1 MAARVIMRTP
11 TSRFPEQCWL
21 VTGGGVAL
29 RQNLCDVK
37 KMEVETMGRWL
48 HLIGFASVAAI
59 ICCAHPALADT
70 LDIGGVTRTLTA
82 QLPDAKPVP
91 LVIVLHGNTQT
102 GADMAN
108 RTSWPQ
114 VAKREG
120 FGVVFPDG
128 LNRAWADLRGSDK
141 RGGRVPPDGT
151 DDAAFIVRLA
161 EEFIADGV
169 ADPKRIYVTG
179 LSNGGAMTM
188 TMICERADL
197 FAAAASVI
205 MNLTD
210 ESASACHPSRP
221 VPFLMMNGTADPLI
235 PYQGGRGTS
244 RFADD
249 GFWSTERTLDFWRRA
264 NGCETRDGS
273 LTDLEDRDR
282 TDQTTVTRI
291 SSDCPQGS
299 DVVLYRVNNGGH
311 RMPGSFPDAWFVRIV
326 NYMLGPQN
334 HDIDGAETIWAFFKK
349 FP

>member
-1 MAARVIMRTP
+1 MILHAA
-11 TSRFPEQCWL
+11 S
-21 VTGGGVAL
+21 
-29 RQNLCDVK
+29 
-37 KMEVETMGRWL
+37 
-48 HLIGFASVAAI
+48 
-59 ICCAHPALADT
+59 ALADT
-70 LDIGGVTRTLTA
+70 IDIGGVSRTFTA
-82 QLPDAKPVP
+82 QLPDAKPAP

-102 GADMAN
+102 GADMAA

-128 LNRAWADLRGSDK
+128 LNRAWADLRPSGK
-141 RGGRVPPDGT
+141 RAGRAPPEGT

-169 ADPKRIYVTG
+169 ADPKRVYITG
-179 LSNGGAMTM
+179 IANGAAMAM

-210 ESASACHPSRP
+210 EFAAACQPSRP

-244 RFADD
+244 RFALD
-249 GFWSTERTLDFWRRA
+249 GFWSTEKTLAFWRHA
-264 NGCETRDGS
+264 NGCETKDAA
-273 LTDLEDRDR
+273 TIDLEDRDK
-282 TDQTTVTRI
+282 TDQTTVTLI
-291 SSDCPQGS
+291 SSNCPAGD
-299 DVVLYRVNNGGH
+299 DVVLYRVNDGGH
-311 RMPGSFPDAWFVRIV
+311 RMPGSFPDARFAFAV
-326 NYMLGPQN
+326 NYFLGPQN
-334 HDIDGAETIWAFFKK
+334 HDIDGAETIWEFFKK